1 MVKWCTFA
9 SEYNML
15 VLSSNYITVLFYI
28 HATWKITHLQ
38 MTQHIAVSCLVII

>member
-15 VLSSNYITVLFYI
+15 VLSAIRPYTLLFYI
-28 HATWKITHLQ
+28 HAIWKITHLQ
-38 MTQHIAVSCLVII
+38 MTYYILLSVV